1 MLNKEKKSWRKK
13 KNSKRQWE
21 EKIELKS
28 WTLQGIS
35 VIFVEDYGKATV
47 SKSLDIRGKNT
58 KDSLLNRQL

>member
-47 SKSLDIRGKNT
+47 SKPLDIRGKNT